1 MDKELQK
8 WMFRQFFIRAVILI
22 LVAIVI
28 SVVCIS
34 LKQQSTASQMKKLD
48 KIYMN
53 KYSLDLSALDFL
65 DKREQEQYKK
75 KFIQACEAY
84 NLKQVTKI
92 VIDEGS
98 ITYDK
103 ETNMYEWTIHCNDE
117 KQTSFLSAY
126 KKTTKDFTVERQY
139 PEEEQSVEE
148 IEQKNR
154 ERDEPQQEKTEAL
167 VAVPEGTRCEI
178 KHLVYP
184 DGNNLL
190 QTKKQKNR
198 FRKELEYW
206 LGYENISSADLV
218 QFEIYNEYGGKVLK
232 KELLFQV
239 QGSAPNRIKQISAVY
254 DSEWQF
260 SIIL

>member
-84 NLKQVTKI
+84 NPVSYTHLDV
-92 VIDEGS
+92 
-98 ITYDK
+98 
-103 ETNMYEWTIHCNDE
+103 
-117 KQTSFLSAY
+117 Y
-126 KKTTKDFTVERQY
+126 KRQ
-139 PEEEQSVEE
+139 
-148 IEQKNR
+148 
-154 ERDEPQQEKTEAL
+154 
-167 VAVPEGTRCEI
+167 
-178 KHLVYP
+178 
-184 DGNNLL
+184 
-190 QTKKQKNR
+190 
-198 FRKELEYW
+198 
-206 LGYENISSADLV
+206 
-218 QFEIYNEYGGKVLK
+218 
-232 KELLFQV
+232 
-239 QGSAPNRIKQISAVY
+239 
-254 DSEWQF
+254 
-260 SIIL
+260 

>member
-148 IEQKNR
+148 MSHSRRKRKHWLLSQKEHVAKLNILFIR
-154 ERDEPQQEKTEAL
+154 MEIIFYKPKSKKIGFGKNWNIGLDMKIFRLQILCSLKLIMNMEEK
-167 VAVPEGTRCEI
+167 
-178 KHLVYP
+178 
-184 DGNNLL
+184 
-190 QTKKQKNR
+190 
-198 FRKELEYW
+198 F
-206 LGYENISSADLV
+206 
-218 QFEIYNEYGGKVLK
+218 
-232 KELLFQV
+232 
-239 QGSAPNRIKQISAVY
+239 
-254 DSEWQF
+254 
-260 SIIL
+260 